1 MGKSLPLCLKT
12 SCVHLHIF
20 VLLCIFS
27 LPFSANLTLIVYAT
41 IRFSLPPSWAG
52 SFMLRSVH
60 TISSILH
67 TKWMYRHVHTK
78 IWYEYKSRIKPEK
91 EPHAARQLRVSQACS
106 RRTDL
111 LRLLMSAWHYG
122 KENLF
127 LLLLLDFLSWR
138 PKSSWQSGC
147 GTRQWKRD
155 WDWERG
161 LSARVCNRNCTFV
174 LSKRLEWR
182 VQLVMEKVR
191 FPATTQRDVRA
202 RLLLERDLVG
212 HNNWQTVS
220 SER

>member
-1 MGKSLPLCLKT
+1 
-12 SCVHLHIF
+12 
-20 VLLCIFS
+20 
-27 LPFSANLTLIVYAT
+27 
-41 IRFSLPPSWAG
+41 
-52 SFMLRSVH
+52 MLRSVH

-78 IWYEYKSRIKPEK
+78 IWYEYKSRIKPGK

-106 RRTDL
+106 SRTDL

-212 HNNWQTVS
+212 HNNKLNEKKKVVFLCRYPFYNCVRFLWKLNAGPILKLFRIGHFVQVTNA
-220 SER
+220 E